1 MKKLISAIALTAM
14 LSSVIL
20 PVYADEQW
28 KSGGK
33 VTNDAIG
40 LQMMEQAKKDMA
52 QIDLNIYING
62 KQLNFEEEENLGMP
76 FIDENNRTLV
86 PLRKPVEMSGNKVEW
101 DNVNKQAKITSK
113 GNDEQGELYVTVK
126 LGEKYL
132 TKVYSKM
139 LNSPQLV
146 EMDTKAVV
154 KDARIYIPLRAVM
167 EALGLRVSYNKD
179 TKTVSA
185 NYPSTKATKVW
196 SGVEEI
202 EKDFPNFIQDMKKI
216 ATKAPDTV
224 VIDTIK
230 LDNSLGE
237 KMENT
242 KGEKGGKWIDFVNEE
257 RYGMVFIKDGK
268 VVYRTDDFLP
278 NIFYYRFPD
287 DSLSN
292 EKYAYK
298 GDIKDV
304 DYFLLWEYNNPMA
317 TIVENPFK

>member
-86 PLRKPVEMSGNKVEW
+86 PLRKPVEMSDNKVEW

-167 EALGLRVSYNKD
+167 EALGLNVKYNKE

-185 NYPSTKATKVW
+185 NYPSTKDTKVW
-196 SGVEEI
+196 NGVQEI
-202 EKDFPNFIQDMKKI
+202 EKDFPNFIQDMKKVEGNT
-216 ATKAPDTV
+216 AFLMK
-224 VIDTIK
+224 IDTIK

-237 KMENT
+237 KMSIDIATVNDT
-242 KGEKGGKWIDFVNEE
+242 KSIVFKNDE
-257 RYGMVFIKDGK
+257 RYTMDFIKDGK

-278 NIFYYRFPD
+278 NRFYYYFGEKKD
-287 DSLSN
+287 DAI
-292 EKYAYK
+292 ETYQ

-304 DYFLLWEYNNPMA
+304 DYLLLWEYNNPLA
-317 TIVENPFK
+317 TLVENPFK